1 MTDYVNNKVSVG
13 DKVMTFDVNA
23 NGMHFREGVIET
35 IEKKVDDEHPRAEEW
50 ATVVF
55 THRIGGS
62 DYKIRVFRTNDSII
76 LI

>member
-1 MTDYVNNKVSVG
+1 MTTAMIFMKVQP
-13 DKVMTFDVNA
+13 
-23 NGMHFREGVIET
+23 FREGVIEA
-35 IEKKVDDEHPRAEEW
+35 IEKKADDEHPIAQEW

-76 LI
+76 KI

>member
-1 MTDYVNNKVSVG
+1 MKDFNNKELSAG
-13 DKVMTFDVNA
+13 DKVLTYDVTH
-23 NGMHFREGVIET
+23 NGIHFREGVIEA

>member
-23 NGMHFREGVIET
+23 NGMHFREGVIES

-62 DYKIRVFRTNDSII
+62 DFKLRVFRTNDSII
-76 LI
+76 KI